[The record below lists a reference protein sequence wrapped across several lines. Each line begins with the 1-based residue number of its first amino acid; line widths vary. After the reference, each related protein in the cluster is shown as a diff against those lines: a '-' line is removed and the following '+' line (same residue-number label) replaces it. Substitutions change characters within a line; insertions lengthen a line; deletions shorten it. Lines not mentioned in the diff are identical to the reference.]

1 MTSPSSSVTTV
12 PPRPPRPPGGSGLVA
27 HLAAHLAQ
35 EPALGGGEAAD
46 AARRDLVEHAV
57 DLGLRGIAL
66 GPTRLPRVA
75 PARRPRGVD
84 EHAGR
89 DRAPQLALRAAQ
101 PPRRRLQVE
110 EPGREP
116 PQVREVR
123 HAAARRRESQRQRR
137 SEEHTSE
144 LQSPCNLVCRLLL
157 EKKKKHGNKDT

>member
-1 MTSPSSSVTTV
+1 LATLFSYTPLFRSTWVLQDEPHQHRDHGP
-12 PPRPPRPPGGSGLVA
+12 PPRHPSGSGLVA

-75 PARRPRGVD
+75 PPRRPRGVD

-89 DRAPQLALRAAQ
+89 DRAP
-101 PPRRRLQVE
+101 
-110 EPGREP
+110 
-116 PQVREVR
+116 
-123 HAAARRRESQRQRR
+123 
-137 SEEHTSE
+137 
-144 LQSPCNLVCRLLL
+144 
-157 EKKKKHGNKDT
+157 

>member
-12 PPRPPRPPGGSGLVA
+12 PPPRHPSGSGLVA

-75 PARRPRGVD
+75 PPRRPRRGGA
-84 EHAGR
+84 H
-89 DRAPQLALRAAQ
+89 
-101 PPRRRLQVE
+101 
-110 EPGREP
+110 
-116 PQVREVR
+116 
-123 HAAARRRESQRQRR
+123 ARRELAPEVPVRRAQRPAPR
-137 SEEHTSE
+137 
-144 LQSPCNLVCRLLL
+144 
-157 EKKKKHGNKDT
+157 